1 MAPNQNPDAESS
13 VVYKKPPRQ
22 TRFKKGQ
29 SGNPAGRPKGSVN
42 FATALDQTLSAQ
54 VVVNEGGQRRT
65 VSKLEATVTQ
75 LVNKATMGDPRSTQQ
90 LLGVLHVLDG
100 GAEEPSAPRLR
111 LTGADEHIMTRL
123 VDRIRQTTPHNEEDA
138 HDHTHR

>member
-1 MAPNQNPDAESS
+1 MATKQQPADDSS
-13 VVYKKPPRQ
+13 VGYRKPPRQ

-29 SGNPAGRPKGSVN
+29 SGNPAGRPKGTVN
-42 FATALDQTLSAQ
+42 FATALDQALSAQ

-75 LVNKATMGDPRSTQQ
+75 LVNKATMGDPRSPQQ

-111 LTGADEHIMTRL
+111 LTEADQQIMTRL
-123 VDRIRQTTPHNEEDA
+123 IDRIRQTTPHNEEDA